1 MREDDL
7 SLCCSFE
14 YFFFTEK
21 AFGRITKPVRQ
32 KPATSDDTPLS
43 RSLTPRARH
52 AVESVSMK
60 RLENADAINSSNG
73 ERLDSWKEIASYLGR
88 EVRTVQRW
96 EKREGLPV
104 HRHQHDKSGTVYAY
118 TGEMDDWLGRRR
130 PPDAV
135 PEAKPRI
142 PTRTLAIAVFI
153 FLLIGLLAVAYVVGR
168 RSATTDLPVA
178 KKRLLVLPFKN
189 LSPEQEWFSD
199 GLTEEMI
206 TQLAGLRPESLA
218 VIGRTSSARF
228 KSTDKSIAQIGDEL
242 NVDFILEGS
251 VRREGDRVRVT
262 AQLIDARDQAHLWA
276 ESYDR
281 DLPGALALQ
290 AEVSRLVA
298 VSLGTRL
305 LDSESPARAVSNNT
319 VALEAYLR
327 GRYQWNR
334 GNREGFEKCVES
346 YQAATKA
353 DDQFALA
360 FAGLAAGWVMMGRY
374 GIRPPAECFSLAKEA
389 AEKALT
395 LDARLAEAHVALAQ
409 VKYYWEWNFK
419 EAEEEFLRA
428 IKLNPGLAAAHHG
441 YAHFLSEMRRHD
453 EAITEVK
460 RAQEME
466 PLSATI
472 NSDAGWFY
480 YRARRYEEAINE
492 CRRVLEMEPQF
503 SSSEICI
510 IQALE
515 KMGRFEEARS
525 KAKKFFAAIGM
536 DKRVAALNLADPR
549 LALKNLRRVELEELK
564 QMSRNQAVIPF
575 QFAFV
580 YALLEERDLTIEWL
594 EKSVTA
600 RDHVALLMNAHP
612 AFDCVRDDPRFSD
625 LLRRMGMKAN

>member
-1 MREDDL
+1 
-7 SLCCSFE
+7 
-14 YFFFTEK
+14 
-21 AFGRITKPVRQ
+21 
-32 KPATSDDTPLS
+32 
-43 RSLTPRARH
+43 
-52 AVESVSMK
+52 MK
-60 RLENADAINSSNG
+60 RIENADALNLSNG

-118 TGEMDDWLGRRR
+118 KGEMDEWLNRRK
-130 PPDAV
+130 PPDSAP
-135 PEAKPRI
+135 PEAETRVS
-142 PTRTLAIAVFI
+142 TRTLAIAASI
-153 FLLIGLLAVAYVVGR
+153 FLFIGLLVVAYFVGR
-168 RSATTDLPVA
+168 RSASSDLPVA

-189 LSPEQEWFSD
+189 LSPEREQEWFSD

-218 VIGRTSSARF
+218 VIGRTSSVQL
-228 KSTDKSIAQIGDEL
+228 KSTDKTLAQIGEEL
-242 NVDFILEGS
+242 NVDLILEGS
-251 VRREGDRVRVT
+251 VRREGDHVRVT
-262 AQLIDARDQAHLWA
+262 AQLIDARDESHLWA

-281 DLPGALALQ
+281 DLPGALAVQ
-290 AEVSRLVA
+290 TEVSRLVA
-298 VSLGTRL
+298 RSLGTRL
-305 LDSESPARAVSNNT
+305 LNSESLPPARAVSNNT

-334 GNREGFEKCVES
+334 GSAEGFQKSVES
-346 YQAATKA
+346 FQAAIKA

-360 FAGLAAGWVMMGRY
+360 YAGLAAGWVMSGRY
-374 GIRPPAECFSLAKEA
+374 GIRPPAECFSLAKDA
-389 AEKALT
+389 AEKALS
-395 LDARLAEAHVALAQ
+395 LDAKLAEAHAALAE
-409 VKYYWEWNFK
+409 VKFYGEWDFK
-419 EAEEEFLRA
+419 AAEEKFLRA
-428 IKLNPGLAAAHHG
+428 IELNRGLASAHHG
-441 YAHFLSEMRRHD
+441 YAHFLSEMCRHD

-480 YRARRYEEAINE
+480 YRARRYEEAINQ

-525 KAKKFFAAIGM
+525 EAKKFFASAGL
-536 DKRVAALNLADPR
+536 DKRAAALSLADPR

-564 QMSRNQAVIPF
+564 QMSRNQSIMPF

-580 YALLEERDLTIEWL
+580 YALLEEKDLTIEWL

-600 RDHVALLMNAHP
+600 HDHVALQMNAHP
-612 AFDCVRDDPRFSD
+612 AFDCVRDDPRFND